1 MSDDSRRPD
10 PSPISDDAADASQA
24 YCPPTD
30 GQPNPETMR
39 DTSSTEKT
47 APTIRTDGGG
57 RIDPDAFY
65 CIDERRTAVVA
76 GPFEDETPAREA
88 AGARDSSHIIILG
101 SSLMML
107 QDSGVGIRWEV
118 GDGPDIICDGG
129 ETLRGS
135 ENNVPLTPPEVAL
148 MHLLRGCNLTYQEI
162 SDQLGCPQK
171 TVGEYLRDSREAVR
185 NGADPAAVFWSAVD
199 VPDPEAADGLLADGG
214 VGE

>member
-24 YCPPTD
+24 YRPPTD

-107 QDSGVGIRWEV
+107 QDSGVGIRWEI
-118 GDGPDIICDGG
+118 GDGPDVICDGG
-129 ETLRGS
+129 ALREGGHD
-135 ENNVPLTPPEVAL
+135 NVPLTPPEVAL
-148 MHLLRGCNLTYQEI
+148 MHVLRGCNLPHEEI
-162 SDQLGCPQK
+162 GERLGIAPK
-171 TVGEYLRDSREAVR
+171 TVSEYLRDSREAVR
-185 NGADPAAVFWSAVD
+185 DGADPMAVFWDAVS
-199 VPDPEAADGLLADGG
+199 VPEPAEAGLVADGG
-214 VGE
+214 ASE

>member
-24 YCPPTD
+24 YRPPTD
-30 GQPNPETMR
+30 GRPNTETMQDR
-39 DTSSTEKT
+39 TSEDKT
-47 APTIRTDGGG
+47 APTIRTDGGS

-76 GPFEDETPAREA
+76 GPFDDETPAREA

-118 GDGPDIICDGG
+118 GDGPDVICDGG
-129 ETLRGS
+129 EALRGS
-135 ENNVPLTPPEVAL
+135 ENNLPLTPPEVAL
-148 MHLLRGCNLTYQEI
+148 MHVLRGCNLTHGEI
-162 SDQLGCPQK
+162 AERLGCAPE
-171 TVGEYLRDSREAVR
+171 TAREYLIESRDAVR
-185 NGADPAAVFWSAVD
+185 DGADPAAVFWSAVD
-199 VPDPEAADGLLADGG
+199 LPDPEAADDLLADGG
-214 VGE
+214 ASE

>member
-30 GQPNPETMR
+30 GQPKPETMR

-65 CIDERRTAVVA
+65 VIDERRTAVVA
-76 GPFEDETPAREA
+76 GPFDDETPAREA
-88 AGARDSSHIIILG
+88 AGGRDSSHIIILG

-118 GDGPDIICDGG
+118 GDGPDVICDGG
-129 ETLRGS
+129 EALRGG
-135 ENNVPLTPPEVAL
+135 EDNLPLTPPEVAL
-148 MHLLRGCNLTYQEI
+148 IHVLRGCNLTHGEI
-162 SDQLGCPQK
+162 AERVGCAPK
-171 TVGEYLRDSREAVR
+171 PPASTSSR
-185 NGADPAAVFWSAVD
+185 AATLSAMA
-199 VPDPEAADGLLADGG
+199 PTR
-214 VGE
+214 